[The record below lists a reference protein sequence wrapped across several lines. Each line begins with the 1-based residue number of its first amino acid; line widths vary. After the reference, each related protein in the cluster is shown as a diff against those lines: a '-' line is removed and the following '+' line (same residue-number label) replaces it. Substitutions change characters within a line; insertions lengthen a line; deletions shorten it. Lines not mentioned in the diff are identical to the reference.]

1 MAEAL
6 AVTLRDDPDVK
17 ELVALLQDPEYRS
30 QHMTFSA
37 ILDYADDIRYQ
48 YDTILSELDSLKE
61 KVSKITD
68 KKNPLAIMVDNLETL
83 ASDVGAELKN
93 LKDGIISFTK
103 NVLDTVKEKGLS
115 ALGSVF
121 GALHVKDG
129 LQAMSS
135 GLAKS
140 VAALDKAVTRVD
152 NLEQHN
158 REKTAVIEN
167 GETLQP
173 AEEQAVSLSELL
185 ADTRLDFENLSQEE
199 LKVVYEKLLAIGMD
213 NDLTANE
220 NDCLSSLV
228 EEVGDILPDHGEYE
242 HQAELESE
250 QGMGM

>member
-1 MAEAL
+1 MAEAMAL
-6 AVTLRDDPDVK
+6 MSDNPDVIK
-17 ELVALLQDPEYRS
+17 L
-30 QHMTFSA
+30 
-37 ILDYADDIRYQ
+37 LDYLKSPGMEKNQQEYSSLIKYVDAIENQ
-48 YDTILSELDSLKE
+48 YNSILSELAELKE
-61 KVSKITD
+61 QISGIKD
-68 KKNPLAIMVDNLETL
+68 KKNPLAVMAEHLDTL
-83 ASDVGAELKN
+83 AADVGAKLKN

-103 NVLDTVKEKGLS
+103 NALDTVKEKGLS

-152 NLEQHN
+152 NLDQHN

-167 GETLQP
+167 SETPQS
-173 AEEQAVSLSELL
+173 AAEQAASLSELL
-185 ADTRLDFENLSQEE
+185 ADTRLDFENLSQDE
-199 LKVVYEKLLAIGMD
+199 LKAVYEKLLAIGMD

-228 EEVGDILPDHGEYE
+228 EEVGDILPDHGEYD
-242 HQAELESE
+242 HQAELE
-250 QGMGM
+250 